1 MHRMNDAQRIEHRV
15 HDEVHDCIRP
25 GCGRRAQTAFIARE
39 HGRFAG
45 RDMKP
50 GDWIDLCA
58 DDAAD
63 VYNAQHQTRAQLP
76 DWLRVDA
83 KPDLDELLRDL
94 HEGL

>member
-1 MHRMNDAQRIEHRV
+1 MNDAQRIDHRV
-15 HDEVHDCIRP
+15 RDEIHDCIRP
-25 GCGRRAQTAFIARE
+25 TCDKRAKTAFIARE

-63 VYNAQHQTRAQLP
+63 VYRAQHQTRDQLP

-83 KPDLDELLRDL
+83 KPDPYDTLFDL
-94 HEGL
+94 SEGP